1 MTGADLYAA
10 GISARAAYQRL
21 LEVFGAQDSRTTK
34 GIAMSDFE
42 TTAQRLDD
50 TDLAEVTGGMWAN
63 YDWMNYDWRDA
74 VMMALP

>member
-1 MTGADLYAA
+1 
-10 GISARAAYQRL
+10 
-21 LEVFGAQDSRTTK
+21 
-34 GIAMSDFE
+34 MSDFE